1 MDDGYEGYEGYETEI
16 EDLEMALT
24 VDEEADESMR
34 MEEVLEM
41 FPFVIIESI
50 DQDERYAFAEE
61 LLRRNIHTK
70 GIAWTDNM
78 QDGTLNNFYNDQF
91 EINLQPRLVV
101 RRNDGALFAIRVATK
116 KRPKREPEWHVS
128 IAKHLHQNRWLYG
141 TKNLTWIIR
150 DGMPANLDKR
160 PGEKLRALLEYQ
172 QPDIDPSSFALD
184 SWRWRIV
191 GGYTQDLRDIYGAP
205 DTNDATYSHWFACNP
220 PRKDYRRPIFS
231 LENASRLTRKPL
243 YTPAEEG
250 VYKRLPDPYRR
261 NPDGTR
267 RSFRSNLVVEIVHL
281 HRDTLNG
288 TEPDNPP
295 DAPEGYRWY
304 NWFTLKKTS
313 QGRDDMGLFADR
325 DFAQGQALTYY
336 DGYVYSAGQR
346 NRRPVG
352 FARVKGGGKIDF
364 NTKYNDHYDLAI
376 NRLKY
381 RNPNL
386 NINVDAGDYDL
397 YEDQDVMNRIVEDI
411 VRKEGLEGAMH
422 HRGPVQA
429 PRLGRR
435 PWQFAHKMN
444 HHANP
449 NARSLDARDTLLWG
463 DYYGIGFVSAA
474 RDVRRGEELS
484 LNYGYDVQEGLF
496 DPTAAE
502 QMLETRP
509 DENEPEVTP
518 KRRRLILMALSQD
531 YTTGSANPNI
541 GAQALFSPEALSAPV
556 IGQRFDGAL
565 VDQLAMLSI
574 GRTTATPRLS
584 AAAAPLRRPAS
595 LRTPG
600 RR

>member
-1 MDDGYEGYEGYETEI
+1 MDDGYDTEI
-16 EDLEMALT
+16 EDLTGDEIVDLT

-41 FPFVIIESI
+41 FPFVIIHSI
-50 DQDERYAFAEE
+50 EQDERYEFAKTFLE
-61 LLRRNIHTK
+61 RNIKTS

-78 QDGTLNNFYNDQF
+78 QEGTLNKFYNDQF

-116 KRPKREPEWHVS
+116 KRPKRETEWHVS
-128 IAKHLHQNRWLYG
+128 IAKHLDQDRWLYG
-141 TKNLTWIIR
+141 TNNLTWIYR
-150 DGMPANLDKR
+150 DGMPAHLKPPAQKLEELLD
-160 PGEKLRALLEYQ
+160 Y

-191 GGYTQDLRDIYGAP
+191 EGYTQDLRQIYGAP
-205 DTNDATYSHWFACNP
+205 NHNDATYSHWFACNP
-220 PRKDYRRPIFS
+220 PRKDNRRPIFS

-261 NPDGTR
+261 NPNGTR
-267 RSFRSNLVVEIVHL
+267 DTFRSELVVEIVHL
-281 HRDTLNG
+281 HRDTLDG

-325 DFAQGQALTYY
+325 DFAQFQALTYY
-336 DGYVYSAGQR
+336 DGYVYSAGQK

-352 FARVKGGGKIDF
+352 FVRVGTQDIINF
-364 NTKYNDHYDLAI
+364 NTKYNDHYDLGI
-376 NRLKY
+376 NKLQGQ
-381 RNPNL
+381 NPNY

-397 YEDQDVMNRIVEDI
+397 YENQDVMERIVQDI
-411 VRKEGLEGAMH
+411 VGKEGLAGGMH
-422 HRGPVQA
+422 HIGPVQA

-444 HHANP
+444 HDDNP
-449 NARSLDARDTLLWG
+449 NALSVDARDTLPWG
-463 DYYGIGFVSAA
+463 DYYGIGFVSAK
-474 RDVRRGEELS
+474 RDVGRDEELF
-484 LNYGYDVQEGLF
+484 LDYGYNVQRGLF
-496 DPTAAE
+496 KRTPGE

-518 KRRRLILMALSQD
+518 ERRNLILTALSQD
-531 YTTGSANPNI
+531 YTTGRVLQNVN
-541 GAQALFSPEALSAPV
+541 AQALFSPEALSAPV

-574 GRTTATPRLS
+574 GRTKATPRLS